1 MSFRNQK
8 FFQQF
13 CAYHTNPADNI
24 RGFFF
29 SHSIKSF
36 LFLFFFLLLLAAD
49 SIKKVSSHFV
59 ACGSARRSLNAN
71 SLCHFQCMQSQR
83 GTLTLQTQGIVCARA
98 FIDYV
103 VQSEPRGNGFVFLIF
118 SNSCS
123 ADRAY
128 VTEKTSSR
136 RATWRIGTKYTTLLR
151 GRQRHE

>member
-1 MSFRNQK
+1 
-8 FFQQF
+8 
-13 CAYHTNPADNI
+13 
-24 RGFFF
+24 
-29 SHSIKSF
+29 
-36 LFLFFFLLLLAAD
+36 
-49 SIKKVSSHFV
+49 
-59 ACGSARRSLNAN
+59 
-71 SLCHFQCMQSQR
+71 MQSQR

-136 RATWRIGTKYTTLLR
+136 RATWRMGTTNILHYCGADRDMSDAGHMSCIAMGIRKGRAGTAVVNKCLL
-151 GRQRHE
+151 QSKI